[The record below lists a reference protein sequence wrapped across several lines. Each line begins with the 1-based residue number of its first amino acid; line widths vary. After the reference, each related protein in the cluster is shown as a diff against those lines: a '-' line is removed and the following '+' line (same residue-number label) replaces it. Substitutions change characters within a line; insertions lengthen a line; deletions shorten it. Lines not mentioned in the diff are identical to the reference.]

1 MKTANTGL
9 TLGHQ
14 WHKWA
19 IVGLLTSVLPFTLSA
34 APPEQPLPK
43 IKPEKA
49 RVIEHWTT
57 TRLANAV
64 PRDFAIDARGLGYM
78 KLPGGILAPYGHN
91 ISAQKSDPTA
101 MAKPGSS
108 SGSGSGDSVGPSISG
123 MTPSNGD
130 VIGDKQR
137 FTALVAD
144 PSGVKSVSF
153 RLWKGNGVA
162 QSYGATHTTGDE
174 WAIDFTGF
182 SDGDWSWQ
190 VIAKDAASKRGNTST
205 SDTVGFS
212 VNTSGGGSSS
222 TGNTVTNE
230 VWSTEGPIKSAA
242 GRIYFEMPGN
252 SSRTV
257 WNGYVCSGT
266 VVTDNVSGRSI
277 ILTAA
282 HCVYDDSNKSF
293 ARNVLFIP
301 NQAAS
306 GTRTDLNCSN
316 DIMGCWVPSM
326 GVVDNNWAIR
336 TFPNNIAWDYAYY
349 AVDDVGAHKGTTAS
363 SDALDSAAGSLPV
376 SFSSVQVNVSSNAD
390 YTHAL
395 GYSYSNDPYFMYCA
409 EDMTTNGAV
418 NWWLP
423 SCGLSGGAS
432 GGPWIQPLSSNFG
445 PIISVNS
452 WGYTTAPGMAG
463 PKLVGTSAQCVF
475 NAAKG
480 NNLVTPSTK
489 DGDEGYVITCTN

>member
-1 MKTANTGL
+1 MNNANTGL

-19 IVGLLTSVLPFTLSA
+19 IVGLLTTLILPFNLSA
-34 APPEQPLPK
+34 AQPEQPLPK

-49 RVIEHWTT
+49 RVIEHWTP
-57 TRLANAV
+57 TRIANAI
-64 PRDFAIDARGLGYM
+64 PRDFVIDARGLGYM
-78 KLPGGILAPYGHN
+78 KRPGGMLAPYGHS
-91 ISAQKSDPTA
+91 ISAQKSAVP

-108 SGSGSGDSVGPSISG
+108 SGSGDNVGPSITG

-130 VIGDKQR
+130 VIGDTQR
-137 FTALVAD
+137 FSALVAD

-153 RLWKGNGVA
+153 KLWRANGLS
-162 QSYGATHTTGDE
+162 QSYSATHTTGDE
-174 WAIDFTGF
+174 WAINFSGF
-182 SDGDWSWQ
+182 SDGNWFWQ
-190 VIAKDAASKRGNTST
+190 VIAKDGAAKRGNTST
-205 SDTVGFS
+205 SDTVGFT

-222 TGNTVTNE
+222 TNDTVTNS
-230 VWSTEGPIKSAA
+230 VWSTEDSIKSAA

-252 SSRTV
+252 STRTL
-257 WNGYVCSGT
+257 WYGYVCSGT
-266 VVTDNVSGRSI
+266 VVTDNVSGRSVI
-277 ILTAA
+277 MTAA

-306 GTRTDLNCSN
+306 GTKTDLNCSN

-349 AVDDVGAHKGTTAS
+349 AVDDVGAHQGVTAS
-363 SDALDSAAGSLPV
+363 SDVLDSAAGSLPV
-376 SFSSVQVNVSSNAD
+376 SFATVNYNDDTGAD

-395 GYSYSNDPYFMYCA
+395 GYSYSNDPNFMYCA
-409 EDMTTNGAV
+409 EGMTTNGAV

-432 GGPWIQPLSSNFG
+432 GGPWIQPLNSGSG

-452 WGYTTAPGMAG
+452 WGYTSSPGMAG
-463 PKLVGTSAQCVF
+463 PKLVGTSASCIF
-475 NAAKG
+475 SAATSRS
-480 NNLVTPSTK
+480 LTTPSTI
-489 DGDEGYVITCTN
+489 DGDEGYIVTCSN

>member
-1 MKTANTGL
+1 MNNSNTGL

-14 WHKWA
+14 WRKWA
-19 IVGLLTSVLPFTLSA
+19 IVGLLTTLVPFSLLA
-34 APPEQPLPK
+34 EQPDQPLPR

-49 RVIEHWTT
+49 RVIEHWTP
-57 TRLANAV
+57 TRLANAI
-64 PRDFAIDARGLGYM
+64 PRDFVIDARGLGYM
-78 KLPGGILAPYGHN
+78 KLPGGMLAPYGHTL
-91 ISAQKSDPTA
+91 SAQKSAIP

-108 SGSGSGDSVGPSISG
+108 TGSGDSTGPSISA
-123 MTPSNGD
+123 MKPASDD
-130 VIGDKQR
+130 VIGATQR
-137 FTALVAD
+137 FSALVAD
-144 PSGVKSVSF
+144 PSGVRSVSF
-153 RLWKGNGVA
+153 KLWRENGVA
-162 QSYGATHTTGDE
+162 QSYGATNTTGDE
-174 WAIDFTGF
+174 WAINFSGFT
-182 SDGDWSWQ
+182 DGNWFWQ
-190 VIAKDAASKRGNTST
+190 VIAKDGASKRGNTST
-205 SDTVGFS
+205 SDVVSFG
-212 VNTSGGGSSS
+212 VNTGGGSQS
-222 TGNTVTNE
+222 GNVVTNE
-230 VWSTEGPIKSAA
+230 VWSTEGSVKSAA

-252 SSRTV
+252 STRTL
-257 WNGYVCSGT
+257 WYGYVCSGT

-306 GTRTDLNCSN
+306 GTKTDLNCGN
-316 DIMGCWVPSM
+316 DIMGCWVPSV
-326 GVVDNNWAIR
+326 GVVDTNWAIR

-349 AVDDVGAHKGTTAS
+349 AVDDNGAHKGTAAS
-363 SDALDSAAGSLPV
+363 SDVLDSAAGSLSV
-376 SFSSVQVNVSSNAD
+376 SFSQVIFNDNSSLD

-432 GGPWIQPLSSNFG
+432 GGPWIQPMSSGSG

-452 WGYTTAPGMAG
+452 WGYTSSPGMAG
-463 PKLVGTSAQCVF
+463 PKLVGTSASCVF
-475 NAAKG
+475 SAAQS
-480 NNLVTPSTK
+480 NSLTPSSSK
-489 DGDEGYVITCTN
+489 DGDAGYIIPCS